1 MQLRERIKHKVLG
14 GFLRREDGT
23 VTVEAVIWLP
33 VFIAIFAMIVDV
45 TMIMSGQ
52 AQALRVVQDA
62 NRLVS
67 VGVFKSEEETRT
79 FIKTRLSGISNN
91 IDVQSRVAE
100 GIITTNITMPSRDLV
115 ASGLINAFANIT
127 VRVGAQHRAEF

>member
-1 MQLRERIKHKVLG
+1 MQLRERIRRKFPG
-14 GFLRREDGT
+14 GFLRREDGA
-23 VTVEAVIWLP
+23 VTVEAVLWLP
-33 VFIAIFAMIVDV
+33 IFIAIFALIVDA

-67 VGVFKSEEETRT
+67 VGSIKSEEDTRT
-79 FIKTRLSGISNN
+79 FIQTRLSGLSDN
-91 IDVQSRVAE
+91 IDVQSGVAQ

-115 ASGLINAFANIT
+115 ASGLLNVFANIT

>member
-1 MQLRERIKHKVLG
+1 MQQRVQIKSKPKA

-23 VTVEAVIWLP
+23 VTVEAVLWLP

-45 TMIMSGQ
+45 TMIMFGQ

-67 VGVFKSEEETRT
+67 VGVLRSEEATRT
-79 FIKTRLSGISNN
+79 FIQSRLSGISDN
-91 IDVQSRVAE
+91 IVVQSRVE
-100 GIITTNITMPSRDLV
+100 QGIISTNITMPSRDLV
-115 ASGLINAFANIT
+115 ASGLLNVFANIPIS
-127 VRVGAQHRAEF
+127 VAAQHRAEF

>member
-1 MQLRERIKHKVLG
+1 MQLRERIKRKFLG

-33 VFIAIFAMIVDV
+33 IFIGIFAMIVDV

-67 VGVFKSEEETRT
+67 VGLIKSEEDTRT
-79 FIKTRLSGISNN
+79 FIQTSLKGISNN
-91 IDVQSRVAE
+91 IDVQSRVAD

-115 ASGLINAFANIT
+115 ASGMLNVFANIP